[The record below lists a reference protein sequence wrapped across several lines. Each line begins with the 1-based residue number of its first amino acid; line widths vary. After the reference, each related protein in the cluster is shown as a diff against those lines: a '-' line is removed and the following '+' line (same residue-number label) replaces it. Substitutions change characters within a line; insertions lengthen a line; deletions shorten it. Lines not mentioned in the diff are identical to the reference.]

1 MSHILGVTSSLR
13 SKMNPKKVLRKIKNF
28 RDFDSVVAYI
38 NEQAVAGEL
47 SNSEAGLVAGIYGA
61 MSLGTEVKDI
71 IVLKDIYNKKSQLP
85 SSWTDRLRRLL
96 NDCQGLLFAT
106 PVYFG
111 DRSSYLN
118 AFLTYLDQE
127 KLVPEACVAGFI
139 SAGAKRNGGQ
149 ETTNI
154 FGILDCLRLGLYA
167 VSNGPPTSQY
177 GGTIF
182 AGSIGSVADESFGLT
197 TSKGTGKRVGEVSK
211 LLNFDTKPNLKILLV
226 GVSCERILDLAEK
239 VESALKRKKRIK
251 VEFLNL
257 ADYAIERCRACASC
271 PNPRTKKNDYK
282 CIIPDEMKKIRSK
295 IIDSDALLILSEGEN
310 DPHFQYQIFMERT
323 RFIRRNNF
331 ELTNVPVAQIHLNS
345 TKEMSIFPARILTSF
360 LRHNTVFVA
369 PPLIISGKENKFVF
383 KTGTEKYI
391 DRFIESCRRIVG
403 GSQVVSLEN
412 NYYEPVGYRAM

>member
-1 MSHILGVTSSLR
+1 
-13 SKMNPKKVLRKIKNF
+13 MNPKKVLKKIKNC

-38 NEQAVAGEL
+38 NEQAVAGKL

-61 MSLGTEVKDI
+61 ISLGAEVKDI
-71 IVLKDIYNKKSQLP
+71 IVLKDIYNKKSRFP
-85 SSWTDRLRRLL
+85 SSWTDRLKRLFD
-96 NDCQGLLFAT
+96 NCQGLLIAT

-118 AFLTYLDQE
+118 AFLTHLDQE
-127 KLVPEACVAGFI
+127 QLVPEACVAGFI

-197 TSKGTGKRVGEVSK
+197 TSKGTGKRVGEVSR
-211 LLNFDTKPNLKILLV
+211 LLDFDTKPTLKILLV
-226 GVSCERILDLAEK
+226 GVSCERIFDLAK
-239 VESALKRKKRIK
+239 NVENVLKRKECIK

-257 ADYAIERCRACASC
+257 GDYAIEHCCACASC

-282 CIIPDEMKKIRSK
+282 CIIPDEMLKVRSK
-295 IIDSDALLILSEGEN
+295 IIDSDALLLLSEGEN
-310 DPHFQYQIFMERT
+310 DPNFQYQIFMERT

-331 ELTNVPVAQIHLNS
+331 ELTNVPVGQIHLNS
-345 TKEMSIFPARILTSF
+345 TKEISIFPARILASF

-369 PPLIISGKENKFVF
+369 PPLIISGKESKFVF
-383 KTGTEKYI
+383 KTDAGRFL
-391 DRFIESCRRIVG
+391 DRFIKSCRRIVG
-403 GSQVVSLEN
+403 GSQLLKSEN
-412 NYYEPVGYRAM
+412 NHYEPVGYKAM

>member
-1 MSHILGVTSSLR
+1 MSYIIGVTSSLR
-13 SKMNPKKVLRKIKNF
+13 SRINPEKVLKEVEGC

-47 SNSEAGLVAGIYGA
+47 SNSEAGLVAGLYGA

-71 IVLKDIYNKKSQLP
+71 IILKDLYNKKSRIS
-85 SSWTDRLRRLL
+85 SSWTDRLKKLMK
-96 NDCQGLLFAT
+96 NCQGILFAT

-118 AFLTYLDQE
+118 AFLTHLDQE
-127 KLVPEACVAGFI
+127 KLVPEACVTGFI

-167 VSNGPPTSQY
+167 VNNGPPTSQY

-197 TSKGTGKRVGEVSK
+197 TSKGTGKRVGEVSRFLDFK
-211 LLNFDTKPNLKILLV
+211 AKAELKILLV

-239 VESALKRKKRIK
+239 VENALKRKKGVK
-251 VEFLNL
+251 TDFLNIG
-257 ADYAIERCRACASC
+257 DYTIERCRACASC

-282 CIIPDEMKKIRSK
+282 CIIPDEMQKIRNK

-310 DPHFQYQIFMERT
+310 DPDFQYQIFMERT

-331 ELTNVPVAQIHLNS
+331 ELTNVPVGQIHLNS

-360 LRHNTVFVA
+360 LRHNTIFVA
-369 PPLIISGKENKFVF
+369 LPLIISGKESKFEF
-383 KTGTEKYI
+383 KTGTEK
-391 DRFIESCRRIVG
+391 FINHFIKSCKRIAA
-403 GSQVVSLEN
+403 GSNVVKSEN
-412 NYYEPVGYRAM
+412 KYYEPVGYGAM